1 MMELHRRPLELAAAA
16 VDFELS
22 PRERAELDHHLAGC
36 SLCRTRIEGLGRD
49 ARAIEV
55 LPILP
60 VTAAQSARL
69 RAAALRRPE
78 RPVASA
84 LRFVAIA
91 AILALLALAAVAV
104 GSSLIDRDRVD
115 LSVVEPVPSA
125 DAPSP
130 VAPSSVPSVGPTS
143 APPSATPDPEPA
155 GYEPPAPACPAPTEA
170 VSPPVFRLDSADGEI
185 VIPTTIGEQLVMTC
199 STTAPSDGTDAEPVV
214 AEVAYLGDEIAVSV
228 GEDWRILHWEGSER
242 PRSGDGVNVI
252 TGETPADGPSTITV
266 PVPDREGDTL
276 LGLTIWAQSSDG
288 RVVASTS
295 LATWLQIEPRPG
307 AFPQPVPGELTQ
319 GLVNVGCDS
328 VGWPEDVPAYS
339 TLTFRMNAAE
349 PGYVTARS
357 DTGARIDVLWEGDEF
372 QIGSES
378 VLDGDGAVLVADGDT
393 IDVPSDGS
401 LPGLGDYSVCLNP
414 QRLIV
419 FVLD

>member
-22 PRERAELDHHLAGC
+22 TRERAELDHHLAAC
-36 SLCRTRIEGLGRD
+36 SPCRSRIEGLGRD
-49 ARAIEV
+49 ARSIEV

-60 VTAAQSARL
+60 LTAGQSARL

-78 RPVASA
+78 RPAASA
-84 LRFVAIA
+84 VRFVAIA

-104 GSSLIDRDRVD
+104 GSSLIDREPVD

-125 DAPSP
+125 GAPSP
-130 VAPSSVPSVGPTS
+130 VAPSSAPSVAPTS
-143 APPSATPDPEPA
+143 APPSATPDAEPA

-199 STTAPSDGTDAEPVV
+199 STTAPSDGAGAEPEVG
-214 AEVAYLGDEIAVSV
+214 EVAYLGDGIAVSV

-252 TGETPADGPSTITV
+252 TGETPANGPSTITV
-266 PVPDREGDTL
+266 PVPDREGDTI
-276 LGLTIWAQSSDG
+276 LGLTIWARSTDG
-288 RVVASTS
+288 RVVTSTS
-295 LATWLQIEPRPG
+295 LAAWLQVEPRPG
-307 AFPQPVPGELTQ
+307 AFPTAAPGVLTQ
-319 GLVNVGCDS
+319 GLGNVGCDS
-328 VGWPEDVPAYS
+328 VGWPEDVPEYR
-339 TLTFRMNAAE
+339 TLTFRMDAVD

-357 DTGARIDVLWEGDEF
+357 DTGARIEVQWEGDKF
-372 QIGSES
+372 QVGSES
-378 VLDGDGAVLVADGDT
+378 VLDADGAVVVEDGDS

-401 LPGLGDYSVCLNP
+401 LPQLGEYSLCLNP
-414 QRLIV
+414 TSLIV
-419 FVLD
+419 FVAD

>member
-1 MMELHRRPLELAAAA
+1 MIDVHRRPLELAAAA
-16 VDFELS
+16 IDFELS
-22 PRERAELDHHLAGC
+22 ARDRAELDQHLAGC
-36 SLCRTRIEGLGRD
+36 SFCRNRIEGIRRD
-49 ARAIEV
+49 ARAIEA
-55 LPILP
+55 LPILL
-60 VTAAQSARL
+60 VTAEQSARL
-69 RAAALRRPE
+69 HGTAIRRAE
-78 RPVASA
+78 RPAWSA
-84 LRFVAIA
+84 LRLVAVA

-130 VAPSSVPSVGPTS
+130 VAPSSAPTS
-143 APPSATPDPEPA
+143 APPSATPDAEPA
-155 GYEPPAPACPAPTEA
+155 GYEPPAPTCPAPTEA

-199 STTAPSDGTDAEPVV
+199 STTAPSDGAGAQPEVG
-214 AEVAYLGDEIAVSV
+214 EVAYLGDEIAVSV

-266 PVPDREGDTL
+266 PVPDREGDTI
-276 LGLTIWAQSSDG
+276 LGLTIWAQSTDG

-295 LATWLQIEPRPG
+295 LAAWLQVEPRPG
-307 AFPQPVPGELTQ
+307 AIPTAAPGVLTQ
-319 GLVNVGCDS
+319 GLRNVGCDS

-339 TLTFRMNAAE
+339 ALTFRMGAAD

-357 DTGARIDVLWEGDEF
+357 DTGARVDVEWEGDGF
-372 QIGSES
+372 QIDSDTILDADGTV
-378 VLDGDGAVLVADGDT
+378 VLRDGDT
-393 IDVPSDGS
+393 IDVPFDGS
-401 LPGLGDYSVCLNP
+401 LPGLAGYSLCLNP
-414 QRLIV
+414 QVLIIYV
-419 FVLD
+419 AD